1 MLIIKFL
8 VGFLFMFIMF
18 CIINV
23 VLEEDDA
30 YPVCKIVVGI
40 MVIIFLMLFAYN
52 IGELFL

>member
-1 MLIIKFL
+1 MIIKFL

-18 CIINV
+18 CIMNV
-23 VLEEDDA
+23 GLEEDDA

-40 MVIIFLMLFAYN
+40 MVIIVLMFFAYC